1 MKTIKILIFTF
12 LITSC
17 APIYLTTDFEKG
29 TDFSKYKTYNY
40 YSDMETGLS
49 ALDAKRLLD
58 VLDAQLQLQGLSISE
73 NPDFFIN
80 IQSKEYPAQQN
91 STVGVGVGGTGR
103 NIGGGVSIGI
113 PVGTAKVTR
122 EIIFDFID
130 ENGIGLFWQ
139 ATSESTYNPNASP
152 EKREA
157 SLQALVEKVFK
168 KYPPQQK

>member
-1 MKTIKILIFTF
+1 MKSIKILIFTF

-40 YSDMETGLS
+40 YSDIETGLS
-49 ALDAKRLLD
+49 ELDGKRLFD
-58 VLDAQLQLQGLSISE
+58 VLDKQLQLQGLSISE
-73 NPDFFIN
+73 TPDFFIN
-80 IQSKEYPAQQN
+80 IQSKEYPAVQK
-91 STVGVGVGGTGR
+91 STVGLGVGGTGR
-103 NIGGGVSIGI
+103 NVGGGVSIGI

-139 ATSESTYNPNASP
+139 ATSESSYNPNGSP

>member
-1 MKTIKILIFTF
+1 MKSIKILIFAF

-40 YSDMETGLS
+40 YSDIETGLS

-58 VLDAQLQLQGLSISE
+58 VLDKQLQLQGLSISE
-73 NPDFFIN
+73 TPDFFIN
-80 IQSKEYPAQQN
+80 IQSKEYPAVQK
-91 STVGVGVGGTGR
+91 STVGLGVGGTGR
-103 NIGGGVSIGI
+103 NVGGGVSIGI

-130 ENGIGLFWQ
+130 ENGLGLFWQ
-139 ATSESTYNPNASP
+139 ATSESSYNPNANP
-152 EKREA
+152 IKREA

>member
-1 MKTIKILIFTF
+1 MKSIKILIFTF

-40 YSDMETGLS
+40 YSDIETGLS
-49 ALDAKRLLD
+49 ALDGKRLLD
-58 VLDAQLQLQGLSISE
+58 VLDKQLQLQGLSISE
-73 NPDFFIN
+73 TPDFFIN
-80 IQSKEYPAQQN
+80 IQSKEYPAVQK
-91 STVGVGVGGTGR
+91 STVGLGVGGTGR
-103 NIGGGVSIGI
+103 NVGGGVSIGI

-139 ATSESTYNPNASP
+139 ATSESSYNPNANP
-152 EKREA
+152 IKREA